1 MTSVEAAHLRRSTS
15 LKKEK
20 KGGEKEERYHWRKER
35 RVTTRNDFKVQNK
48 RASIINI
55 FLSPARKQDNS
66 KLPPLPPA
74 SSNDGKNRDPK
85 KKLFKAIPRL
95 WYFFDHPPST
105 SVRSTCTSTLT
116 VHSRWESFSLSSGFV
131 RVLVLFSQLSQSFF
145 SKVRKIQKIFSN
157 CTAMI
162 LYERNENW
170 LRNPSKTSGWVIVRK
185 FP

>member
-1 MTSVEAAHLRRSTS
+1 MTSVEAAHLWRSTS

-66 KLPPLPPA
+66 KLPLLPPA

-131 RVLVLFSQLSQSFF
+131 RVLVLFSQFSQSFRF
-145 SKVRKIQKIFSN
+145 FLRSEKYRKYFPIALPWSCMKETKTGSEIQAKHRV
-157 CTAMI
+157 
-162 LYERNENW
+162 E
-170 LRNPSKTSGWVIVRK
+170 
-185 FP
+185 